1 MVDCL
6 FENYVVLS
14 FSPVGVTSNSGF
26 APASSKE
33 FLDIQT
39 TIECGLNLNRI
50 RDMTGTY
57 SEINRTDKY
66 SKHSSIVWSVWPHG

>member
-6 FENYVVLS
+6 FKNHVVLS
-14 FSPVGVTSNSGF
+14 SSPVVVTSNSVF

-33 FLDIQT
+33 FLDIQR
-39 TIECGLNLNRI
+39 TIECGLNLNRV
-50 RDMTGTY
+50 RDMTRTY

-66 SKHSSIVWSVWPHG
+66 SKHSSIVWSVWPDG